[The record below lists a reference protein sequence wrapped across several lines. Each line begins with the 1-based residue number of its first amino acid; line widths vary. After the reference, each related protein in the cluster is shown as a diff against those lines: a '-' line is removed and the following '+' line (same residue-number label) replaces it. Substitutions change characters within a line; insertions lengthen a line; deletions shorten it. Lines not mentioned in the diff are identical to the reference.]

1 MRTAAPRSSRLEILL
16 GRSLAACAHPEA
28 AWRLGARGRVPV
40 LVGYFLAG
48 YLVALLALVSLLARP
63 A

>member
-1 MRTAAPRSSRLEILL
+1 ML

-48 YLVALLALVSLLARP
+48 YLLALLALVTVLARP
-63 A
+63 L